1 MGTRL
6 HTSVGGLDYAL
17 DIQLTKNELDAR
29 IEEAQRKS
37 TTVKMD
43 LKDRG
48 GRDGTLW
55 YDGRPGGS
63 NSVTGNVD
71 LEPDGL
77 PMSGNMPI
85 D

>member
-17 DIQLTKNELDAR
+17 DIQLTKDQLDAKIR
-29 IEEAQRKS
+29 EAQSRS
-37 TTVKMD
+37 ATVDMP
-43 LKDRG
+43 LKDRVG
-48 GRDGTLW
+48 HDGTLW

-71 LEPDGL
+71 LGPDGL